1 MGSDNRSMIGSYID
15 DFINH
20 KIAFGAKYITQKRI
34 LMKLDNYL
42 ARNNYEL
49 TPLTFDLYIES
60 IKYLTGNVILN
71 HQGTIHSF
79 CLYRQKYEP
88 NCYVPDPSQFVKRI
102 RSKKPYIFEMIQI
115 EYFLMQLLKKKNKVG
130 TKKNR
135 NELIGFILLYTT
147 GMRVGELVRLK
158 TNDYDYNER
167 TLFIRDSKYHKER
180 LIPISN
186 DARQYI
192 EEYLDYRKRNGIYWY
207 PESPLIISCST
218 KNNIEY
224 TPWGFSR
231 ILISDFRKY
240 KILKPEGGYPRVH
253 DLRHTFA
260 VHVLLKWYEQSKD
273 VQSRLPYLSLYM
285 GHSSIKNT
293 EYYLK
298 YIIPVATKANGR
310 FEEKYADLIK

>member
-1 MGSDNRSMIGSYID
+1 
-15 DFINH
+15 
-20 KIAFGAKYITQKRI
+20 
-34 LMKLDNYL
+34 
-42 ARNNYEL
+42 
-49 TPLTFDLYIES
+49 
-60 IKYLTGNVILN
+60 
-71 HQGTIHSF
+71 
-79 CLYRQKYEP
+79 
-88 NCYVPDPSQFVKRI
+88 
-102 RSKKPYIFEMIQI
+102 MIQI